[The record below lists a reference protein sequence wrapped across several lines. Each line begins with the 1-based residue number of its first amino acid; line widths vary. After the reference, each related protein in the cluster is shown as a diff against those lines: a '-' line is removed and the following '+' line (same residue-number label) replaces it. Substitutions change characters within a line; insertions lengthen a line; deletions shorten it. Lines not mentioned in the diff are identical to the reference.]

1 MKTDLYST
9 SKIFTE
15 RLLRIPDYQRGY
27 AWTERQLK
35 DFWNDL
41 IQLEQGKNHYVGVLT
56 LEQVD
61 SSNYQSWEDDKWI
74 IESKHYEPY
83 YIVDGQQRLTTII
96 VFIESILET
105 IGKDGV
111 LNYTSSDEIRK
122 KFIYETKQGG
132 ISRSYIFGYEV
143 DNPSYEFLK
152 ISIFGEQIDNCKE
165 LRETIYTNNLFFAK
179 AFFIEQLKELK
190 IPEIESLYTKTTQHF
205 LFNIYSMSNDIDV
218 HVSFETMNN
227 RGKPLSHLELLKNRL
242 IYLTTKF
249 DSEEYEKEK
258 LRKAINECWKTI
270 YHQLGRNKNNPLDDD
285 MFLFNHFVLFFGNSL
300 ITEEDQGLDEYR
312 YRFLR
317 RGYRGRYQEYLLEEK
332 FTTKSLLSGELTI
345 PELYEYVK
353 SLKNSVETWYE
364 ISNPTQSSLKEE
376 EILWLEKINRASS
389 QEVRP
394 LIMMVLQKE
403 NISKERIKFLKNLEI
418 LLFMILFTQRS
429 YLFRLEPSKFLEWA
443 SKLSQG
449 HISIDRIIT
458 QMKDYSTR
466 IVGDDK
472 KILRQVS
479 DAFTKDKGF
488 YRWTGLKY
496 FLFEYEQNLK
506 LQSKNYSDK
515 LTWDM
520 IQQDERDNKTIEHI
534 YPQRAIHPLW
544 KKAFEKYTSQEK
556 TILRHS
562 LGNLVL
568 LSQTKNSSFQ
578 NKPFTEKLGNEPN
591 TIGFKY
597 GSYSEIELTSY
608 SEWTAK
614 EILLRGIKLIKFMSK
629 RWNIDLGTDDNI
641 IDFLKLRFV
650 VDRGDYT
657 SSSLTRSR

>member
-165 LRETIYTNNLFFAK
+165 LRETIYINNLFFAK

-578 NKPFTEKLGNEPN
+578 NKPFTEKLGNEQN

-629 RWNIDLGTDDNI
+629 RWNIDFGTDDI
-641 IDFLKLRFV
+641 AEF
-650 VDRGDYT
+650 T
-657 SSSLTRSR
+657 

>member
-578 NKPFTEKLGNEPN
+578 NKPFTEKLGNEQN

-629 RWNIDLGTDDNI
+629 RWNIDFGTDDNI

>member
-1 MKTDLYST
+1 
-9 SKIFTE
+9 
-15 RLLRIPDYQRGY
+15 
-27 AWTERQLK
+27 
-35 DFWNDL
+35 
-41 IQLEQGKNHYVGVLT
+41 
-56 LEQVD
+56 
-61 SSNYQSWEDDKWI
+61 
-74 IESKHYEPY
+74 
-83 YIVDGQQRLTTII
+83 
-96 VFIESILET
+96 
-105 IGKDGV
+105 
-111 LNYTSSDEIRK
+111 
-122 KFIYETKQGG
+122 
-132 ISRSYIFGYEV
+132 
-143 DNPSYEFLK
+143 
-152 ISIFGEQIDNCKE
+152 
-165 LRETIYTNNLFFAK
+165 
-179 AFFIEQLKELK
+179 
-190 IPEIESLYTKTTQHF
+190 
-205 LFNIYSMSNDIDV
+205 MSNDIDV

-578 NKPFTEKLGNEPN
+578 NKPFTEKLGNEQN

-629 RWNIDLGTDDNI
+629 RWNIDFGTDDNI